1 MADPFRRIN
10 SSSPSPIFRRSNTLQ
25 REGRQPQDK
34 TSILRR
40 RVTRK
45 PSLHPTRLQNNS
57 AIGIDQL
64 FRHVGNG
71 NGSLSSAG
79 KHFHIQ
85 SESNLFVCLS
95 NAKRPRS
102 EQDLNHYDLELS
114 LKCGK
119 PATQVAFVF
128 GYDNRKFFMV
138 TGDCSKQ
145 ARTWTLTQF
154 LIDVENCRLSKNILD
169 TTKMEKNIKPHL
181 FCKIFLQV
189 RGAEVSLDIN
199 EVPVFTSLTMP
210 GGCVGEVGVAA
221 AHNTS
226 MVFKEFQIKRNMMV
240 QAGGKGKGKGEVT
253 YDGGAPP
260 PPHSATTMATTR
272 SLLPPPSFNLGDPV
286 LVEQIE
292 RDMVKSTD
300 QKIQFRD
307 IAGHEDAKRLLN
319 EAVVMPM
326 LVPELFSGIREPW
339 RGVLLFG
346 PPGTGKTMLARATA
360 AVAGINFFNT
370 SAASLVSKYRGE
382 SEKLVK
388 TLFQVARH
396 WSPSV
401 IFIDEID
408 ALVKSRGSDNEHEAS
423 RRLKSEFLTQMDGI
437 TSHNREKENIVVLA
451 TTNCPWDLDQAL
463 LRRLEKRIHVNIP
476 NEKTRTELFQLLLS
490 GNDIQVDTKKFA
502 LYPLV
507 KRTANYSGADI
518 RMLVREAAMGPMRRI
533 LNGKNVEDIAHM
545 RLNGMLTSEHM
556 VIQLEDFISA
566 LKKTSSSVDVNKIG
580 RYNDWAAS
588 YGSQ

>member
-1 MADPFRRIN
+1 MRALWDGQH
-10 SSSPSPIFRRSNTLQ
+10 TLWS
-25 REGRQPQDK
+25 R
-34 TSILRR
+34 
-40 RVTRK
+40 
-45 PSLHPTRLQNNS
+45 
-57 AIGIDQL
+57 
-64 FRHVGNG
+64 
-71 NGSLSSAG
+71 AG
-79 KHFHIQ
+79 KEIYAPD
-85 SESNLFVCLS
+85 FVL
-95 NAKRPRS
+95 
-102 EQDLNHYDLELS
+102 
-114 LKCGK
+114 
-119 PATQVAFVF
+119 
-128 GYDNRKFFMV
+128 
-138 TGDCSKQ
+138 Q
-145 ARTWTLTQF
+145 AL
-154 LIDVENCRLSKNILD
+154 
-169 TTKMEKNIKPHL
+169 P
-181 FCKIFLQV
+181 
-189 RGAEVSLDIN
+189 
-199 EVPVFTSLTMP
+199 
-210 GGCVGEVGVAA
+210 
-221 AHNTS
+221 
-226 MVFKEFQIKRNMMV
+226 
-240 QAGGKGKGKGEVT
+240 
-253 YDGGAPP
+253 
-260 PPHSATTMATTR
+260 
-272 SLLPPPSFNLGDPV
+272 LLPPPSFNLGDPV